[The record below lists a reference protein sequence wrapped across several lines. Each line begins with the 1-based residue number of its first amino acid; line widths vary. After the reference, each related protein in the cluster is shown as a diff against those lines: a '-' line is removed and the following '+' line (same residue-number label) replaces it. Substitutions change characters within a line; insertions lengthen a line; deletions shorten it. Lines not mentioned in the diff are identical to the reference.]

1 MASPAAKAATRK
13 RMASPAAKVA
23 TSKRMGIPAAKAATR
38 QRNAEPRA
46 LESASRR
53 IAVIRAERRVGKHW
67 RVHHARA
74 NRQQE
79 VLNATGTWTS
89 TAHAASIAHGSMTS
103 VPLPPAFAAIHN
115 GCCLAYTR
123 QMYEALDLVS
133 WNTCVVCWR
142 AWYAPRKDIWQI
154 LPCFFASTPN
164 CHVARRS

>member
-13 RMASPAAKVA
+13 RMASPAAKAA
-23 TSKRMGIPAAKAATR
+23 TSKSMATHAAKAATR
-38 QRNAEPRA
+38 QHNAQPQA
-46 LESASRR
+46 LESASRQ

-67 RVHHARA
+67 RVHQARA

-89 TAHAASIAHGSMTS
+89 TGHAASAAHGSMTS

-115 GCCLAYTR
+115 ESCLTYTR

-133 WNTCVVCWR
+133 WNTCVVC
-142 AWYAPRKDIWQI
+142 
-154 LPCFFASTPN
+154 
-164 CHVARRS
+164 